1 MWPTIMAHELSHYL
15 YDLRD
20 EYNNGSACQ
29 NVTPKH
35 PLSTAALSCRSS
47 K

>member
-1 MWPTIMAHELSHYL
+1 LSGFTPVN
-15 YDLRD
+15 D
-20 EYNNGSACQ
+20 AQ
-29 NVTPKH
+29 NPQIGVTPKH